1 MEVGASEEWSIK
13 PKLGWREILLTDSI
27 SLQQRARDSLTPLL
41 VELAIVAGLFVADV
55 YHHIFF
61 SKTPYLFLLGWAS
74 LRLRGMTW
82 KDVGFARPK
91 SWGKAFGVGI
101 TAGVAME
108 LFELFVSQPLLARWI
123 GKMPDLSDFA
133 DLVGNLK
140 LLLIYLA
147 LVWVLG
153 ALGEELV
160 YRGYLMNRAAG
171 LFRNPKTGWTVS
183 LVAVSVAFGC
193 AHLDQG
199 STGMVENILNGLLLG
214 GLYLACGRNL
224 AVPVIAHAFSD
235 TLDFL
240 LIYLGSYPGI
250 H

>member
-1 MEVGASEEWSIK
+1 
-13 PKLGWREILLTDSI
+13 LEILLTDQI
-27 SLQQRARDSLTPLL
+27 SLQGRARNSLGL
-41 VELAIVAGLFVADV
+41 VFVEFAFVAGVFIADV

-74 LRLRGMTW
+74 LRLRGMKW
-82 KDVGFARPK
+82 KGVGFARPK

-101 TAGVAME
+101 TVGVAME
-108 LFELFVSQPLLARWI
+108 LLELFISQPLLARWI

-140 LLLIYLA
+140 LLLFYLA

-160 YRGYLMNRAAG
+160 YRGYLMSRVAG
-171 LFRNPKTGWTVS
+171 LFRSPKVAWTVS
-183 LVAVSVAFGC
+183 LVVVSIAFGC

-199 STGMVENILNGLLLG
+199 STGMVENILSGLLLG

-240 LIYLGSYPGI
+240 LIYFGKYPGM

>member
-1 MEVGASEEWSIK
+1 M
-13 PKLGWREILLTDSI
+13 TDSI
-27 SLQQRARDSLTPLL
+27 SLQQRAGGSLVLL
-41 VELAIVAGLFVADV
+41 LAEFAIVTGLFVADV
-55 YHHIFF
+55 YHHIYF

-74 LRLRGMTW
+74 LRLRGMRW
-82 KDVGFARPK
+82 KDVGFSRPK
-91 SWGKAFGVGI
+91 GWGKAFGMGI
-101 TAGVAME
+101 TVGVAME

-160 YRGYLMNRAAG
+160 YRGYVMNRVAA
-171 LFRNPKTGWTVS
+171 LFRSPKVAWTVS
-183 LVAVSVAFGC
+183 LVVVSVAFGC

-199 STGMVENILNGLLLG
+199 STGMVENIFNGLLLG

-240 LIYLGSYPGI
+240 LIYLGKYPGM

>member
-1 MEVGASEEWSIK
+1 M
-13 PKLGWREILLTDSI
+13 L
-27 SLQQRARDSLTPLL
+27 SLQQKLRDSAWLVL
-41 VELAIVAGLFVADV
+41 VEFAVVAGLFVADV
-55 YHHIFF
+55 YHHIYI

-74 LRLRGMTW
+74 LRLRGMKW
-82 KDVGFARPK
+82 RDVGFARPR
-91 SWGKAFGVGI
+91 SWGKAFLLAVA
-101 TAGVAME
+101 AGSAME
-108 LFELFVSQPLLARWI
+108 LLELFVTQPLLARWL

-140 LLLIYLA
+140 LTLLFLL
-147 LVWVLG
+147 LVWTLG

-160 YRGYLMNRAAG
+160 YRGYLMNRMAG
-171 LFRNPKTGWTVS
+171 VFRNSKVGWIVS
-183 LVAVSVAFGC
+183 LVVMSIVFGC

-199 STGMVENILNGLLLG
+199 RTGMIENILDGLMLG
-214 GLYLACGRNL
+214 GLYLACGKNL

-240 LIYLGSYPGI
+240 LIYLGKYPGM

>member
-1 MEVGASEEWSIK
+1 VAFGIGIVVGLAMEV
-13 PKLGWREILLTDSI
+13 L
-27 SLQQRARDSLTPLL
+27 
-41 VELAIVAGLFVADV
+41 
-55 YHHIFF
+55 
-61 SKTPYLFLLGWAS
+61 
-74 LRLRGMTW
+74 
-82 KDVGFARPK
+82 
-91 SWGKAFGVGI
+91 
-101 TAGVAME
+101 
-108 LFELFVSQPLLARWI
+108 ELFVTQPMLARWI

-133 DLVGNLK
+133 DLVGNMK

-160 YRGYLMNRAAG
+160 YRGYLMNRVAG
-171 LFRNPKTGWTVS
+171 LFGNTKAAWTVS

-240 LIYLGSYPGI
+240 LIYFGKYPGM